1 MWKNKQNR
9 DELRC
14 PLYTAYS
21 VDGYNLDRLLNL
33 LHSRKIEVYSAKK
46 VGNTKLILNIRY
58 GDNKNFLALTK
69 ELCYN
74 IKKIKDGG
82 RLYPFLYLYKNLGI
96 VIGAVL
102 FVAFTFLFNDYLL
115 GFEFSG
121 TGSIYAEQVK
131 EYLTSRN
138 VKEFSKFSSLDLK
151 ELANG
156 VLQNNERL
164 TFVSCQKVGN
174 TLKFNLVLSS
184 EKVPILSQ
192 NVKQLFADEDG
203 EIIEIKV
210 YRGTEIFHVGDYV
223 KKGEL
228 LVDGYSIIKE
238 QRVET
243 NVLAYVKLKCEK
255 TFVYE
260 SQKDGEDEFA
270 IVFAKEE
277 YPEITPSKEIVVKEK
292 IGDKYAYRV
301 TLEYVHGIL
310 TD

>member
-1 MWKNKQNR
+1 MWENKQNR

-14 PLYTAYS
+14 PLYTTYC
-21 VDGYNLDRLLNL
+21 VKGYNLDRLLNL

-46 VGNTKLILNIRY
+46 SGNTKLILNIKY

-74 IKKIKDGG
+74 IKKLKDGG
-82 RLYPFLYLYKNLGI
+82 RLYPFLYLYKNLGL

-102 FVAFTFLFNDYLL
+102 FVVFTFLFNDYLL
-115 GFEFSG
+115 GFEFDG
-121 TGSIYAEQVK
+121 TGSVYAEQVK
-131 EYLTSRN
+131 EYLTSQN

-151 ELANG
+151 RLANG
-156 VLQNNERL
+156 VLQSNERL
-164 TFVSCQKVGN
+164 TFVSCEKVGN
-174 TLKFNLVLSS
+174 TLKFNLVLSN
-184 EKVPILSQ
+184 EKVPILDQ

-203 EIIEIKV
+203 EIIELKV
-210 YRGTEIFHVGDYV
+210 YRGTENFHVGDVV

-243 NVLAYVKLKCEK
+243 NVLAYVKLKCKK

-260 SQKDGEDEFA
+260 SERDGEEEFA
-270 IVFAKEE
+270 IAFAKE
-277 YPEITPSKEIVVKEK
+277 YYTDITPSKEIVVKEK
-292 IGDKYAYRV
+292 IGDKYAYSV